1 MCVAQE
7 DTWRLRYSVVQG
19 LAQISRR
26 ITLQDS
32 LRNTA
37 WLTLQKHLTQETDSR
52 VVNAVR
58 ITEVLQLPAAT
69 EEM

>member
-1 MCVAQE
+1 MA
-7 DTWRLRYSVVQG
+7 QG

-26 ITLQDS
+26 ITLQDG

-37 WLTLQKHLTQETDSR
+37 WLTLQKHLKQETDPR
-52 VVNAVR
+52 VMNAVR